1 MDQVFIKPNEGRNV
15 RLESGLL
22 LPVEGM
28 EVARTIYIER
38 RILSGDAV
46 VVEMPSVE
54 TTKESNPKPKDRR

>member
-1 MDQVFIKPNEGRNV
+1 VNQVFIKPNGGRNV

-28 EVARTIYIER
+28 EVARTIYVER

-46 VVEMPSVE
+46 VVEMPSVK
-54 TTKESNPKPKDRR
+54 TTKESNPKLRDRR

>member
-1 MDQVFIKPNEGRNV
+1 MNQVFIRPNGGRNV

-28 EVARTIYIER
+28 EVARTIYVER

-46 VVEMPSVE
+46 VAEMPSVK

>member
-1 MDQVFIKPNEGRNV
+1 VNQVFIKPNGGRNV

-28 EVARTIYIER
+28 EVAHTIYVER

-46 VVEMPSVE
+46 VVEMPSVK
-54 TTKESNPKPKDRR
+54 TTKESNPKLRDRR